1 MGERGLVRR
10 FLVLTACGV
19 TSIVGIP
26 AGVAS
31 ASASAAVVA
40 PNVSCA
46 KWDVAGS
53 WAVIQ
58 SNESK
63 ISTFD
68 FVQKARKL
76 SGTAQGPNFRGIISG
91 TAKPGDLVFTITWT
105 NHVVGHY
112 NGEITNRSIVG
123 KTYYKKD
130 KATWSATGPTSCRG

>member
-31 ASASAAVVA
+31 ASAPAAVAA
-40 PNVSCA
+40 PNASCA
-46 KWDVAGS
+46 KW
-53 WAVIQ
+53 
-58 SNESK
+58 
-63 ISTFD
+63 D

-76 SGTAQGPNFRGIISG
+76 SGTAQGPTFRGTISG

-130 KATWSATGPTSCRG
+130 KATWSATGPTACRG